1 MNTANMKPMTDL
13 DHAEAESDRMTAEEA
28 CSMLNRYKGKY
39 LSDMTAESI
48 YLALVDYA
56 AARHGSWN
64 EDHSSTKR
72 CGENYYSLTWEMGV
86 SLVNVTMT
94 QWDKS
99 YKIEVVM
106 DFNDAGYEREEEA
119 RQPNDNY

>member
-56 AARHGSWN
+56 AARHGR
-64 EDHSSTKR
+64 SSLPF
-72 CGENYYSLTWEMGV
+72 GM
-86 SLVNVTMT
+86 
-94 QWDKS
+94 
-99 YKIEVVM
+99 EVIA
-106 DFNDAGYEREEEA
+106 DQTPY
-119 RQPNDNY
+119 